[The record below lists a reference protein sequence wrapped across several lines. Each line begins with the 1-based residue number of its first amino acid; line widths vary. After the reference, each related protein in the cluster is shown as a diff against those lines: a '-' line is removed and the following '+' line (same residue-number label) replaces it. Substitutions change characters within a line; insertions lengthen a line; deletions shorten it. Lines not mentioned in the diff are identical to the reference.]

1 MTSLVH
7 GRPDLPG
14 LHVDSYNAELR
25 EGAQGEGFVGDRASS
40 RAFHWLLDDLRERFP
55 EDPLGGEETVSKP
68 RLDQMLREGDPE
80 AGGVIVGAIEAW
92 SQEFAGVIRRFLRL
106 QEWRG
111 TERIVVG
118 GGLRGSRVGEL
129 AIGRTMVLLR
139 GEGVTLQL
147 VPIRHDPDDAGLIG
161 AAHLFPR
168 EELANG
174 DALLT
179 ADIGGTKVR
188 AGLVRIG
195 TSPDLSEARVIE
207 SEQWRHGDEEPTR
220 EQAVERLAEMLGAV
234 AEKASGQ
241 GLRLLRLI
249 GVGCPGIIAADGT
262 IERGGQNLPGNW
274 EEPGFNVPRHVAD
287 AMPGDW
293 QVLMH
298 NDAVVQGLSESPWM
312 RDVRR
317 WGVMT
322 AGTGL
327 GNARFSTAGGQ
338 NGKAARGR

>member
-1 MTSLVH
+1 MTGLVH
-7 GRPDLPG
+7 GSPDLPG

-25 EGAQGEGFVGDRASS
+25 EGARGKSAQEGGFVGDRASS
-40 RAFHWLLDDLRERFP
+40 RAFHWLLDDLRERFS
-55 EDPLGGEETVSKP
+55 EDPLGGEETVGKP

-92 SQEFAGVIRRFLRL
+92 SQEFAAVIRRFLRL
-106 QEWRG
+106 EAWRG

-129 AIGRTMVLLR
+129 AIGRTVVLLR
-139 GEGVTLQL
+139 GEGVSLQL

-168 EELANG
+168 EHLASG
-174 DALLT
+174 DALLA
-179 ADIGGTKVR
+179 ADIGGTKMR
-188 AGLVRIG
+188 AGLVALG
-195 TSPDLSEARVIE
+195 NAPDLSEVRVVE

-220 EQAVERLAEMLGAV
+220 EQAVERLAKMLSAI
-234 AEKASGQ
+234 AEKAEGK
-241 GLRLLRLI
+241 GLRLLRLV
-249 GVGCPGIIAADGT
+249 GVGCPGVIGAEGT

-274 EEPGFNVPRHVAD
+274 EEPGFNVPRRVAE

-293 QVLMH
+293 RVLMH
-298 NDAVVQGLSESPWM
+298 NDAVVQGLSEAPWM

-327 GNARFSTAGGQ
+327 GNARFSTVGG
-338 NGKAARGR
+338 